1 MVLPSRARALDR
13 EPEGIGVDVRT
24 REAQRMRAFGRII
37 VEALTLAGLMALPAT
52 AQGPDCIVIDDFST
66 GTVGQFPTEW
76 KARKDEGREVY
87 VVLEEG
93 GNRFM
98 RAVSKG
104 LGIQAARA

>member
-37 VEALTLAGLMALPAT
+37 VEALMLAGLMALPAT

-66 GTVGQFPTEW
+66 GTVGQSLAADLAG
-76 KARKDEGREVY
+76 ARQLILAQTLR
-87 VVLEEG
+87 
-93 GNRFM
+93 
-98 RAVSKG
+98 
-104 LGIQAARA
+104 QARRRPRRCI